1 LGKEVENAMRG
12 RIVAL
17 LAMVVML
24 VVLAV
29 PALAVPP
36 QQNEHNCYGYGSS
49 RAAQGQPSPTPTPVS
64 GHPGNEVAEFQQ
76 GAREELAN
84 CGANEGVVP
93 TTAE

>member
-1 LGKEVENAMRG
+1 MRR
-12 RIVAL
+12 RIVVL
-17 LAMVVML
+17 LAMAVMLVVL

-36 QQNEHNCYGYGSS
+36 QQNEHNCYGHGSS

-76 GAREELAN
+76 GAREEFAN